1 MSVGK
6 FGLYAIERNAIGLL
20 SIVFSMQKNWAKE

>member
-6 FGLYAIERNAIGLL
+6 FGLYAIERSGKSPLA
-20 SIVFSMQKNWAKE
+20 IVFSMQNRVKV

>member
-6 FGLYAIERNAIGLL
+6 FGLYAIERNGKLL
-20 SIVFSMQKNWAKE
+20 PAVVFSMQNRVKE